1 MTQRAARSLWPTGAR
16 GICNLCVQLHSLFP
30 LRGLFNHVVMITVG
44 SVKGN
49 LESTACFML
58 SVGGHGKLAFMLYKY
73 IYDNNVVLYGI
84 TVFVEVE
91 SMFCVML
98 HPSF

>member
-1 MTQRAARSLWPTGAR
+1 
-16 GICNLCVQLHSLFP
+16 
-30 LRGLFNHVVMITVG
+30 MITVG